1 MTADTMKLVREALAF
16 YADKVNYKMGTDWVF
31 NGEDEHGVDAP
42 SDADLEG
49 GKKARAALAILDAA
63 DECPE
68 EPCELCKRTHDPN
81 IYCCLI
87 HGKPSEEA
95 DGVCGECGM
104 PQEHPLHLGVTLEN
118 ILYPPNLY
126 HPYSPACNGT
136 GRAEGGSK

>member
-1 MTADTMKLVREALAF
+1 MNASERKLVRQLLEAIWDARVLPKTAPGHPDH
-16 YADKVNYKMGTDWVF
+16 DKLCLHCRTLDT
-31 NGEDEHGVDAP
+31 
-42 SDADLEG
+42 
-49 GKKARAALAILDAA
+49 LAILSSEACPHGCVDGRVQFVHPGLAGA
-63 DECPE
+63 YECP
-68 EPCELCKRTHDPN
+68 
-81 IYCCLI
+81 I
-87 HGKPSEEA
+87 HGKTSAEA